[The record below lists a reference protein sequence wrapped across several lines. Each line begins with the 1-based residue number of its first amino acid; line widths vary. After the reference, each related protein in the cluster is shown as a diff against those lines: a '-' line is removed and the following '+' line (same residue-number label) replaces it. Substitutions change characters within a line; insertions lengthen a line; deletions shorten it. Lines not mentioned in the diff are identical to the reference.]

1 MWGRHATCRRPT
13 GQPRQAPHAHGSE
26 AKAAYGST
34 FDKGSYQTHAG
45 QGTGILGAAL
55 GAVLALGAGIL
66 FEPLPVSLQ
75 IAAAHVLPRVG
86 RKIPSRTAR
95 HVRGA
100 SSYLPKAAGLLSLNP
115 RAVHTDERLRDFD
128 RRLGDLFTRRA
139 HASSEPEDH
148 TNPEN
153 VESLVSTGEGERPSQ
168 ALARQTKPLIQASF
182 NGTMM

>member
-34 FDKGSYQTHAG
+34 FDKGSYQTYAG
-45 QGTGILGAAL
+45 RGTGILGTAL

-115 RAVHTDERLRDFD
+115 RAVHTNERLRDFD

-148 TNPEN
+148 THPQN
-153 VESLVSTGEGERPSQ
+153 VESLGSRHAQHSWTQTMGAPSLLDQ
-168 ALARQTKPLIQASF
+168 
-182 NGTMM
+182 G